1 MSRIIL
7 CCVIGLLVLTAGCS
21 RSADMTVG
29 SKAFTESVVLAE
41 ICATLAEQ
49 DGANVRHVRE
59 LGGTRV
65 MWDAL
70 RAGEIDVYP
79 EYTGTIEQEIYQG
92 QSFASQDELKAAL
105 QRDGIVMSESL
116 GFNNTYALG
125 MRRDRAR
132 ELGIETISDLREHP
146 DLRLGFSNEFLDRG
160 DGWPSVRAAYQ
171 LPQQKVTGLEHTLA
185 YEALRNGGLDIID
198 LYATDPQIV
207 ADDLLVLTDDLKHF
221 PQYDAVLLFRKDF
234 ANRKPALT
242 RALLQLDGTIS
253 EQRMAELN
261 RQVQLDRKSEHNVAA
276 AFVHEQFGYET
287 TRETST
293 LSSRLAT
300 TTAQHLWLVS
310 ISLLA
315 AIVVAIPAGV
325 ISARNRLAGQLILG
339 FTEIVQTIPGL
350 ALLVLIGILFVHVGL
365 PMVSPWPVIVALFL
379 YSLLPIVRNTLAG
392 LDGIPTSLQES
403 AAVLGLTEWN
413 RLWRIELP
421 LASPYI
427 LTGIKTTAV
436 INVGYAA
443 LGGLIGAGGYG
454 QPIMTGLRLNN
465 TQLMLEG
472 AIPAAV
478 LALVVKFLFIGLERF
493 VVPRGLRLSA

>member
-21 RSADMTVG
+21 RSANMTVG

-49 DGANVRHVRE
+49 EGANVRHVRE

-92 QSFASQDELKAAL
+92 QSFASQAELKAAL

-207 ADDLLVLTDDLKHF
+207 ADDLLVLKDDLEHF

-310 ISLLA
+310 ILVGRHRRGYSRWRNLRSKPTCRA
-315 AIVVAIPAGV
+315 TDTRVH
-325 ISARNRLAGQLILG
+325 RNRADHSRISSTCVDRYSIRTCWITDGQSLAGYCG
-339 FTEIVQTIPGL
+339 IV
-350 ALLVLIGILFVHVGL
+350 
-365 PMVSPWPVIVALFL
+365 
-379 YSLLPIVRNTLAG
+379 
-392 LDGIPTSLQES
+392 SLQSTPDRKEYAGWSGRHSDIFTGVCGGTRPDRMES
-403 AAVLGLTEWN
+403 ALAN
-413 RLWRIELP
+413 RTAARFSLHSDRDQDN
-421 LASPYI
+421 SRHQR
-427 LTGIKTTAV
+427 GIC
-436 INVGYAA
+436 G
-443 LGGLIGAGGYG
+443 LGGLDRSGWLWTANHDRIAAEQYAVDARRSDTSGGAG
-454 QPIMTGLRLNN
+454 T
-465 TQLMLEG
+465 
-472 AIPAAV
+472 
-478 LALVVKFLFIGLERF
+478 
-493 VVPRGLRLSA
+493 RG